1 MKNLLR
7 IAQFSFDIYIDFA
20 RTPKAFDFE
29 RYFLHVILQSSESQ
43 QFFSVL
49 PLNMHPEIIF
59 FGSFNL
65 LKVKSVLSSSKS
77 KHLAFRHLYF
87 IRSPSIVFSHF

>member
-43 QFFSVL
+43 QFFLVL

-77 KHLAFRHLYF
+77 KQLAF
-87 IRSPSIVFSHF
+87 